1 MALNISGLLFFMPIL
16 SFLFVF
22 LIIFALL
29 TKTKVVGESKFVLVL
44 ISFIISIIFMSF
56 SSAELY
62 VRTIIPWFVI
72 LMVIVFLVLL
82 IAMFSTKAWDKIFTP
97 AFAWV
102 IVGVLILM
110 FLIAAIYVFNPVF
123 HPDLGVTS
131 GQGISMIEQIK
142 GYLDGGIAG
151 SILLLIV
158 AIIVAW
164 VITKK

>member
-1 MALNISGLLFFMPIL
+1 MALNISGLLFFMPVF
-16 SFLFVF
+16 SFLFVT
-22 LIIFALL
+22 IIVYALL
-29 TKTKVVGESKFVLVL
+29 AKTKILGESKWILL
-44 ISFIISIIFMSF
+44 LTSFIIAIVFMSF

-72 LMVIVFLVLL
+72 LMVVVFLILM
-82 IAMFSTKAWDKIFTP
+82 IALFSTSAWDKIMTP

-102 IVGVLILM
+102 VVGVLILI

-131 GQGISMIEQIK
+131 GQGTSMIEQLR
-142 GYLDGGIAG
+142 GYLEGGVAG

>member
-1 MALNISGLLFFMPIL
+1 MALNISGLLFFMPVF

-62 VRTIIPWFVI
+62 IRTILPWFVI
-72 LMVIVFLVLL
+72 LMVVVFLVLI
-82 IAMFSTKAWDKIFTP
+82 IAMFSTKAWDKILTP
-97 AFAWV
+97 TFAWIV
-102 IVGVLILM
+102 VGVLILI

-123 HPDLGVTS
+123 HSDLGVTS
-131 GQGISMIEQIK
+131 GQGTSMIEQIRY
-142 GYLDGGIAG
+142 YLGGGVAG

-158 AIIVAW
+158 AVIVAW
-164 VITKK
+164 IITKK

>member
-1 MALNISGLLFFMPIL
+1 MALNISGLLFFMPVF

-29 TKTKVVGESKFVLVL
+29 TKTKVVGESKFILVL

-62 VRTIIPWFVI
+62 IRTILPWFVV
-72 LMVIVFLVLL
+72 LMVIVFLVLV

-102 IVGVLILM
+102 IVGILILM

-123 HPDLGVTS
+123 HPGLGITS
-131 GQGISMIEQIK
+131 GQGTSMIEQIR
-142 GYLDGGIAG
+142 GYLDGGVAG
-151 SILLLIV
+151 SILLLVV
-158 AIIVAW
+158 AIVVAW
-164 VITKK
+164 VVTKK

>member
-1 MALNISGLLFFMPIL
+1 MALNISGLLFFMPVF

-22 LIIFALL
+22 LIVFALL
-29 TKTKVVGESKFVLVL
+29 AKTKIVGESKFVLVL

-62 VRTIIPWFVI
+62 IRTILPWFVI
-72 LMVIVFLVLL
+72 LMVVVFLILL

-102 IVGVLILM
+102 IVGVLILI

-131 GQGISMIEQIK
+131 GQGTSMIEQIRE
-142 GYLDGGIAG
+142 YMDGGIAG
-151 SILLLIV
+151 SILLLVV

-164 VITKK
+164 IVTKK

>member
-1 MALNISGLLFFMPIL
+1 MALNISGLLFFMPVF
-16 SFLFVF
+16 SFLFVT
-22 LIIFALL
+22 IIVYALL
-29 TKTKVVGESKFVLVL
+29 AKTKILGESKWILL
-44 ISFIISIIFMSF
+44 LTSFIVAVVFMSF

-72 LMVIVFLVLL
+72 LIVVVFLVLM
-82 IAMFSTKAWDKIFTP
+82 IAMFSTKAWDKIMTP

-123 HPDLGVTS
+123 HPGLGVTS
-131 GQGISMIEQIK
+131 GQGTSMIEQIR
-142 GYLDGGIAG
+142 GYLEGGVAG
-151 SILLLIV
+151 SVLLLIV
-158 AIIVAW
+158 AIVVAW

>member
-1 MALNISGLLFFMPIL
+1 MALNISGLLFFMPVF

-29 TKTKVVGESKFVLVL
+29 TKTKIIGENKFVLVL

-62 VRTIIPWFVI
+62 VRTILPWFVI
-72 LMVIVFLVLL
+72 LMVIVFLVLI

-97 AFAWV
+97 TFAWV
-102 IVGVLILM
+102 IVGILILM
-110 FLIAAIYVFNPVF
+110 FLIAAIYVFNPVL
-123 HPDLGVTS
+123 HSDLGVTS
-131 GQGISMIEQIK
+131 GQGTSMIEQIRD
-142 GYLDGGIAG
+142 YLDGGVAG

-164 VITKK
+164 IVTKK

>member
-1 MALNISGLLFFMPIL
+1 MALNISGLLFFMPVF

-29 TKTKVVGESKFVLVL
+29 TKTKIVGESKFVLVL
-44 ISFIISIIFMSF
+44 ISFIISIVFMSF

-62 VRTIIPWFVI
+62 VRTILPWFVI
-72 LMVIVFLVLL
+72 LMVIVFLVLI
-82 IAMFSTKAWDKIFTP
+82 IAMFSTKAWEKIFTP

-102 IVGVLILM
+102 VVGVLILI

-123 HPDLGVTS
+123 HSDLGVAS
-131 GQGISMIEQIK
+131 GQGTSMIEQIR
-142 GYLDGGIAG
+142 YYMSGGVAG
-151 SILLLIV
+151 SILLLVV

-164 VITKK
+164 IVTKK

>member
-1 MALNISGLLFFMPIL
+1 MALNISGLLFFMPVF

-29 TKTKVVGESKFVLVL
+29 TKTKIIGESKFVLVL

-62 VRTIIPWFVI
+62 IRTILPWFVV
-72 LMVIVFLVLL
+72 LMVIVFLVLM

-102 IVGVLILM
+102 IVGILILM
-110 FLIAAIYVFNPVF
+110 FLIAAIYVFNPVL
-123 HPDLGVTS
+123 HSDLGVTS
-131 GQGISMIEQIK
+131 GQGTSMIEQIRT
-142 GYLDGGIAG
+142 YLDGGVAG

-158 AIIVAW
+158 AIVVAW
-164 VITKK
+164 IITKK